1 MDELT
6 AICLLIAVPVLI
18 EIAGGTL
25 IALLLVLLVATY
37 WSDIRRDSK

>member
-6 AICLLIAVPVLI
+6 AICLLIAVPALI

-25 IALLLVLLVATY
+25 IALLLVAAY